1 MQVLSVP
8 SNVVMVRNDVVL
20 NFFCL
25 VTWIYD
31 KCTVAQLHTVSSP
44 ARHYWVRFAC
54 PSVVAGHEG

>member
-31 KCTVAQLHTVSSP
+31 KCTVAQLHSLI
-44 ARHYWVRFAC
+44 
-54 PSVVAGHEG
+54 AGAALLSQVCMPICSRGA